1 MTIATTYF
9 YVIAQDQRQLQASVN
24 QNQNYFASTPAAEHF
39 SVYGFSQSGELGF
52 YINNTGVAISI
63 TSYWILNSTTGGVI
77 QYQGPTSSPLNPA
90 LPFNIPQGSSKTFN
104 ASNLNPQIIIGGGS
118 KYVVKVLTREG
129 ITGIGTY
136 PSQQLTGASV
146 SSLVAGGFGS
156 LEMIFSSFE
165 WYSYV
170 SGPPKTV
177 TYGSDTFNNLC
188 ASATEKE
195 TNCNGGASWKLDM
208 AHAHSGSLT
217 SGGYNTTGCGG
228 NCNYQIP
235 IAFSVNVTNQDP
247 SLGNIVLNSQ
257 SNLWVIETCDSG
269 VTEGNCPSGNPF
281 FVFYLMNVNSSTGT
295 ITSTTSGSFAEIQIP
310 YGVTKTL
317 YYGAAYDLS
326 LQPYSPVGL
335 TSALTS
341 NPFYY
346 GQFAV
351 FLLFAGTKIITSTS
365 YVYGQNIP
373 FESTTAADNFGWY
386 SQTPINCNPGAST
399 TFTLNVNNSIFSNPQ
414 TPFGGTNGINKIVI
428 NATAF
433 SGIASVVTPGGW
445 TYAGNSPSAGYITY
459 TANSAASYIKNG
471 TQLSFQWKANAPSPP
486 VTTQYVFPL
495 TITWK
500 GGQVNT
506 MQAATV
512 CTVT

>member
-1 MTIATTYF
+1 MTIASTYF
-9 YVIAQDQRQLQASVN
+9 YVIAQDQEQLQKSVN
-24 QNQNYFASTPAAEHF
+24 QNQNYFANTQAAEHF
-39 SVYGFSQSGELGF
+39 SVYGISQSGQLAF
-52 YINNTGVAISI
+52 YINNTGVAVAI
-63 TSYWILNSTTGGVI
+63 TSYWILNATSGTVI
-77 QYQGPTSSPLNPA
+77 QFQGPTSSPLNPA
-90 LPFNIPQGSSKTFN
+90 LPLNIGQGISKTFN
-104 ASNLNPQIIIGGGS
+104 STNLNPSIIITGNS
-118 KYVVKVLTREG
+118 KYVIKVLTREG

-156 LEMIFSSFE
+156 LEMIFSSFN
-165 WYSYV
+165 WYSYTA
-170 SGPPKTV
+170 GPPKTV
-177 TYGSDTFNNLC
+177 TYGSTTFNNLC
-188 ASATEKE
+188 ASGTEKG
-195 TNCNGGASWKLDM
+195 TNCNGGASWKLDV
-208 AHAHSGSLT
+208 AHPHSGSLT
-217 SGGYNTTGCGG
+217 SGGFNTSSG
-228 NCNYQIP
+228 NNLYQIP

-295 ITSTTSGSFAEIQIP
+295 ISSTTQGSFAEIQIP

-341 NPFYY
+341 NPYYY

-386 SQTPINCNPGAST
+386 SQSPLNCNPGVST
-399 TFTLNVNNSIFSNPQ
+399 TFTLNVNNSIFSPPV
-414 TPFGGTNGINKIVI
+414 TSGGGINGINNIVI
-428 NATAF
+428 NASAF
-433 SGIASVVTPGGW
+433 SALASTGSLPLGW
-445 TYAGNSPSAGYITY
+445 TATVNSPSVGYITWKTN
-459 TANSAASYIKNG
+459 TASDYIRNG
-471 TQLSFQWKANAPSPP
+471 TQDAFQWKGTAPSPA
-486 VTTQYVFPL
+486 VTTQYVFPV

-500 GGQVNT
+500 NGQIT
-506 MQAATV
+506 SEQAATV
-512 CTVT
+512 CTVV